1 MSDTA
6 TMYRNMDVKT
16 INIKIKYGA
25 TMEELLEYFNCS
37 EEQFEGYVKRNF
49 GEKGKRDIYANLEK
63 NKKKRE
69 KKKKGLRAGVNNA
82 KQQILIPK
90 KVLFDDQ
97 VKRKTLTDLLE
108 EDKVIDLPIVEQDR
122 KMPENLT
129 KRNEEKIF
137 TAEQQVL
144 QKENLIKEESN
155 IENMKKLLELQEIER
170 NLVDKICNKEKEL
183 VSVRAHKRDIKARL
197 NDEKQYM
204 LELKKIIAEHQ
215 TTIEEII
222 KEISEV
228 SKKHAQVKAEI
239 VSNSEGLERVRKD
252 IDKLK
257 KVDILFYKNGMFE
270 LENFNTNDIPE
281 MQLDQD
287 IFNLLCEDETAEEL
301 SIKVI
306 KQIVRLE
313 QILQWFSTNQLSY
326 EITFEAEEMQ
336 KVFEKIHKI

>member
-122 KMPENLT
+122 KVPE
-129 KRNEEKIF
+129 K
-137 TAEQQVL
+137 
-144 QKENLIKEESN
+144 SN

-170 NLVDKICNKEKEL
+170 NLVDKICEGEKEL
-183 VSVRAHKRDIKARL
+183 VSIRAQKRDIKARL

-215 TTIEEII
+215 SNIDGIM
-222 KEISEV
+222 KEISEILE
-228 SKKHAQVKAEI
+228 KHDQLKAEI
-239 VSNSEGLERVRKD
+239 DSNSEELERVRMD

-257 KVDILFYKNGMFE
+257 KVDILFYKNGLFE
-270 LENFNTNDIPE
+270 LENFKYEDIPE
-281 MQLDQD
+281 MQLDQN
-287 IFNLLCEDETAEEL
+287 IFNSLCEDETAEEL

-313 QILQWFSTNQLSY
+313 QILQWFSANQFNY
-326 EITFEAEEMQ
+326 EITFEVEQMQ
-336 KVFEKIHKI
+336 KVFEKIHKN

>member
-122 KMPENLT
+122 KMPE
-129 KRNEEKIF
+129 K
-137 TAEQQVL
+137 
-144 QKENLIKEESN
+144 SN

-170 NLVDKICNKEKEL
+170 NLVDKICEGEKEL
-183 VSVRAHKRDIKARL
+183 VSIRAQKRDIKARL

-215 TTIEEII
+215 SNIDGIM
-222 KEISEV
+222 KEISEILE
-228 SKKHAQVKAEI
+228 KHDQLKAEI
-239 VSNSEGLERVRKD
+239 DSNSEELERVRMD

-270 LENFNTNDIPE
+270 FENFNTNDIPE

-301 SIKVI
+301 SIKAI

-336 KVFEKIHKI
+336 KVLEKIHKI

>member
-1 MSDTA
+1 
-6 TMYRNMDVKT
+6 
-16 INIKIKYGA
+16 
-25 TMEELLEYFNCS
+25 
-37 EEQFEGYVKRNF
+37 
-49 GEKGKRDIYANLEK
+49 
-63 NKKKRE
+63 
-69 KKKKGLRAGVNNA
+69 
-82 KQQILIPK
+82 
-90 KVLFDDQ
+90 
-97 VKRKTLTDLLE
+97 
-108 EDKVIDLPIVEQDR
+108 
-122 KMPENLT
+122 
-129 KRNEEKIF
+129 
-137 TAEQQVL
+137 
-144 QKENLIKEESN
+144 
-155 IENMKKLLELQEIER
+155 MKKLLELQEIER

-183 VSVRAHKRDIKARL
+183 VLVQAQKRDIKFRL

-215 TTIEEII
+215 TTIEGII

-239 VSNSEGLERVRKD
+239 VSNSEELERVRKD

>member
-37 EEQFEGYVKRNF
+37 EEQFEGYAKRNF

-63 NKKKRE
+63 NKKKREKKRE

-137 TAEQQVL
+137 TAEQQVI

-183 VSVRAHKRDIKARL
+183 VLVQAQKRDIKFRL

-215 TTIEEII
+215 TTIEGII
-222 KEISEV
+222 KEIS
-228 SKKHAQVKAEI
+228 
-239 VSNSEGLERVRKD
+239 
-252 IDKLK
+252 
-257 KVDILFYKNGMFE
+257 
-270 LENFNTNDIPE
+270 
-281 MQLDQD
+281 
-287 IFNLLCEDETAEEL
+287 
-301 SIKVI
+301 
-306 KQIVRLE
+306 
-313 QILQWFSTNQLSY
+313 
-326 EITFEAEEMQ
+326 
-336 KVFEKIHKI
+336 

>member
-122 KMPENLT
+122 KMPE
-129 KRNEEKIF
+129 K
-137 TAEQQVL
+137 
-144 QKENLIKEESN
+144 SN

-170 NLVDKICNKEKEL
+170 NLVDKICEGEKEL
-183 VSVRAHKRDIKARL
+183 VSIRAQKRDIKARL

-215 TTIEEII
+215 SNIDGIM
-222 KEISEV
+222 KEISEILE
-228 SKKHAQVKAEI
+228 KHDQLKAEI
-239 VSNSEGLERVRKD
+239 DSNSEELERVRMD

-270 LENFNTNDIPE
+270 FENFNTNDIPE

-301 SIKVI
+301 SIKAI

>member
-1 MSDTA
+1 MLMSDTA
-6 TMYRNMDVKT
+6 TMYRNIDVKT

-144 QKENLIKEESN
+144 QKENLIKEES
-155 IENMKKLLELQEIER
+155 I
-170 NLVDKICNKEKEL
+170 
-183 VSVRAHKRDIKARL
+183 
-197 NDEKQYM
+197 
-204 LELKKIIAEHQ
+204 
-215 TTIEEII
+215 
-222 KEISEV
+222 
-228 SKKHAQVKAEI
+228 
-239 VSNSEGLERVRKD
+239 
-252 IDKLK
+252 
-257 KVDILFYKNGMFE
+257 
-270 LENFNTNDIPE
+270 
-281 MQLDQD
+281 
-287 IFNLLCEDETAEEL
+287 
-301 SIKVI
+301 
-306 KQIVRLE
+306 
-313 QILQWFSTNQLSY
+313 
-326 EITFEAEEMQ
+326 
-336 KVFEKIHKI
+336 

>member
-122 KMPENLT
+122 KMPE
-129 KRNEEKIF
+129 K
-137 TAEQQVL
+137 
-144 QKENLIKEESN
+144 SN

-170 NLVDKICNKEKEL
+170 NLVDKICEGEKEL
-183 VSVRAHKRDIKARL
+183 VSIRAQKRDIKARL

-215 TTIEEII
+215 SNIDGIM
-222 KEISEV
+222 KEISEILE
-228 SKKHAQVKAEI
+228 KHDQLKAEI
-239 VSNSEGLERVRKD
+239 DSNSEELEIVRMD

-257 KVDILFYKNGMFE
+257 KVDILFYKNGLFE
-270 LENFNTNDIPE
+270 LENFKYEDIPE
-281 MQLDQD
+281 MQLDQN
-287 IFNLLCEDETAEEL
+287 IFNSLCEDETAEEL

-313 QILQWFSTNQLSY
+313 QILQWFSANQLNY
-326 EITFEAEEMQ
+326 EITFEVEQMQ
-336 KVFEKIHKI
+336 KVFEKIHKN

>member
-137 TAEQQVL
+137 TAEQQII
-144 QKENLIKEESN
+144 QKENLAKEESKD
-155 IENMKKLLELQEIER
+155 ENMKLQELQDRER
-170 NLVDKICNKEKEL
+170 ILVDKICEEEKEL
-183 VSVRAHKRDIKARL
+183 VSVRAQKRDIKARL

-204 LELKKIIAEHQ
+204 IELKKIIAEHQ
-215 TTIEEII
+215 SNIDGIM
-222 KEISEV
+222 KEISEILE
-228 SKKHAQVKAEI
+228 KHDQLKAEI
-239 VSNSEGLERVRKD
+239 DSNSEELERVRMD

-257 KVDILFYKNGMFE
+257 KVDILFYKNGLFE
-270 LENFNTNDIPE
+270 LENFKYEDIPE
-281 MQLDQD
+281 MQLDQN
-287 IFNLLCEDETAEEL
+287 IFNSLCEDETAEEL
-301 SIKVI
+301 SIKAI

-313 QILQWFSTNQLSY
+313 QILQWFSTNQVSY

>member
-1 MSDTA
+1 M
-6 TMYRNMDVKT
+6 
-16 INIKIKYGA
+16 
-25 TMEELLEYFNCS
+25 
-37 EEQFEGYVKRNF
+37 
-49 GEKGKRDIYANLEK
+49 
-63 NKKKRE
+63 
-69 KKKKGLRAGVNNA
+69 
-82 KQQILIPK
+82 
-90 KVLFDDQ
+90 FDDQ

-137 TAEQQVL
+137 IAEQQII
-144 QKENLIKEESN
+144 QKENLAKEESKD
-155 IENMKKLLELQEIER
+155 ENMKLQELQDRER
-170 NLVDKICNKEKEL
+170 ILVDKICEEEKEL
-183 VSVRAHKRDIKARL
+183 VSVRAQKRDIKARL

-204 LELKKIIAEHQ
+204 IELKKIIAEHQ
-215 TTIEEII
+215 DTIEGIM

-228 SKKHAQVKAEI
+228 SEKHDQVKAEI
-239 VSNSEGLERVRKD
+239 VSNSEELERVRMD

-257 KVDILFYKNGMFE
+257 KVDILFYKNGLFE
-270 LENFNTNDIPE
+270 LENFKYEDIPE
-281 MQLDQD
+281 MQLDQN
-287 IFNLLCEDETAEEL
+287 IFNSLCEDETAEEL

>member
-6 TMYRNMDVKT
+6 TMYRNIDVKT

-170 NLVDKICNKEKEL
+170 NLVDKICEGEKEL
-183 VSVRAHKRDIKARL
+183 VSIRAQKRDIKARL
-197 NDEKQYM
+197 N
-204 LELKKIIAEHQ
+204 KIIAEHQ
-215 TTIEEII
+215 SNIDGIM
-222 KEISEV
+222 KEISEILE
-228 SKKHAQVKAEI
+228 KHDQLKAEI
-239 VSNSEGLERVRKD
+239 DSNSEELERVRMD

-257 KVDILFYKNGMFE
+257 KVDILFYKNGLFE
-270 LENFNTNDIPE
+270 LENFKYEDIPE
-281 MQLDQD
+281 MQLDQN
-287 IFNLLCEDETAEEL
+287 IFNSLCEDETAEEL

-313 QILQWFSTNQLSY
+313 QILQWFSANQLNY
-326 EITFEAEEMQ
+326 EITFEVEQMQ
-336 KVFEKIHKI
+336 KVFEKIHKN

>member
-1 MSDTA
+1 M
-6 TMYRNMDVKT
+6 
-16 INIKIKYGA
+16 
-25 TMEELLEYFNCS
+25 LEYFNCS

-108 EDKVIDLPIVEQDR
+108 EDKVIDLPIVEQDG

-129 KRNEEKIF
+129 KRNEEKIL

-144 QKENLIKEESN
+144 QKENLVKEESN
-155 IENMKKLLELQEIER
+155 DENMKKLLDLQEIER

-183 VSVRAHKRDIKARL
+183 VLVRAHKRDIKARL

-215 TTIEEII
+215 TTIEGII

-228 SKKHAQVKAEI
+228 SKKYAQVKAEI
-239 VSNSEGLERVRKD
+239 VSNSEELERVRKD

-270 LENFNTNDIPE
+270 FENFNTNDIPE

>member
-1 MSDTA
+1 MLMSDTA
-6 TMYRNMDVKT
+6 TMYRNIDVKT

-122 KMPENLT
+122 KMPE
-129 KRNEEKIF
+129 K
-137 TAEQQVL
+137 
-144 QKENLIKEESN
+144 SN

-170 NLVDKICNKEKEL
+170 NLVDKICEGEKEL
-183 VSVRAHKRDIKARL
+183 VSIRAQKRDIKARL

-215 TTIEEII
+215 SNIDGIM
-222 KEISEV
+222 KEISEILE
-228 SKKHAQVKAEI
+228 KHDQLKAEI
-239 VSNSEGLERVRKD
+239 DSNSEELERVRMD

-257 KVDILFYKNGMFE
+257 KVDILFYKNGLFE
-270 LENFNTNDIPE
+270 LENFKYEDIPE
-281 MQLDQD
+281 MQLDQN
-287 IFNLLCEDETAEEL
+287 IFNSLCEDETAEEL

-313 QILQWFSTNQLSY
+313 QILQWFSANQLNY
-326 EITFEAEEMQ
+326 EITFEVEQMQ
-336 KVFEKIHKI
+336 KVFEKIHKN

>member
-155 IENMKKLLELQEIER
+155 IENMKKLQEIER

-183 VSVRAHKRDIKARL
+183 VSIRAQKRDIKARL

-215 TTIEEII
+215 SNIDGIM
-222 KEISEV
+222 KEISEILE
-228 SKKHAQVKAEI
+228 KHDQLKAEI
-239 VSNSEGLERVRKD
+239 DSNSEELERVRMD

-257 KVDILFYKNGMFE
+257 KVDILFYKNGLFE
-270 LENFNTNDIPE
+270 LENFKYEDIPE
-281 MQLDQD
+281 MQLDQN
-287 IFNLLCEDETAEEL
+287 IFNSLCEDETAEEL

-313 QILQWFSTNQLSY
+313 QILQWFSANQLNY
-326 EITFEAEEMQ
+326 EITFEVEQMQ
-336 KVFEKIHKI
+336 KVFEKIHKN

>member
-1 MSDTA
+1 MA
-6 TMYRNMDVKT
+6 L
-16 INIKIKYGA
+16 I
-25 TMEELLEYFNCS
+25 FNGCVPFS
-37 EEQFEGYVKRNF
+37 KSCLACPV
-49 GEKGKRDIYANLEK
+49 
-63 NKKKRE
+63 KKRE

-122 KMPENLT
+122 KMS
-129 KRNEEKIF
+129 EK
-137 TAEQQVL
+137 
-144 QKENLIKEESN
+144 SN

-170 NLVDKICNKEKEL
+170 NLVDKICEGEKEL
-183 VSVRAHKRDIKARL
+183 VSIRAQKRDIKARL

-215 TTIEEII
+215 SNIDGIM
-222 KEISEV
+222 KEISEILE
-228 SKKHAQVKAEI
+228 KHDQLKAEI
-239 VSNSEGLERVRKD
+239 DSNSEELERVRMD

-257 KVDILFYKNGMFE
+257 KVDILFYKNGLFE
-270 LENFNTNDIPE
+270 LENFKYEDIPE
-281 MQLDQD
+281 MQLDQN
-287 IFNLLCEDETAEEL
+287 IFNSLCEDETAEEL

-313 QILQWFSTNQLSY
+313 QILQWFSANQLNY
-326 EITFEAEEMQ
+326 EITFEVEQMQ
-336 KVFEKIHKI
+336 KVFEKIHKN

>member
-25 TMEELLEYFNCS
+25 TMGELLEYFNCS

-122 KMPENLT
+122 KMPE
-129 KRNEEKIF
+129 K
-137 TAEQQVL
+137 
-144 QKENLIKEESN
+144 SN

-170 NLVDKICNKEKEL
+170 NLVDKICEGEKEL
-183 VSVRAHKRDIKARL
+183 VSIRAQKRDIKARL

-215 TTIEEII
+215 SNIDGIM
-222 KEISEV
+222 KEISEILE
-228 SKKHAQVKAEI
+228 KHDQLKAEI
-239 VSNSEGLERVRKD
+239 DSNSEELERVRMD

-257 KVDILFYKNGMFE
+257 KVDILFYKNGLFE
-270 LENFNTNDIPE
+270 LENFKYEDIPE
-281 MQLDQD
+281 MQLDQN
-287 IFNLLCEDETAEEL
+287 IFNSLCEDETAEEL

-313 QILQWFSTNQLSY
+313 QILQWFSANQLNY
-326 EITFEAEEMQ
+326 EITFEVEQMQ
-336 KVFEKIHKI
+336 KVFEKIHKN

>member
-6 TMYRNMDVKT
+6 TMYRNIDVKT

-122 KMPENLT
+122 KMS
-129 KRNEEKIF
+129 EK
-137 TAEQQVL
+137 
-144 QKENLIKEESN
+144 SN

-170 NLVDKICNKEKEL
+170 NLVDKICEGEKEL
-183 VSVRAHKRDIKARL
+183 VSIRAQKRDIKARL

-215 TTIEEII
+215 SNIDGIM
-222 KEISEV
+222 KEISEILE
-228 SKKHAQVKAEI
+228 KHDQLKAEI
-239 VSNSEGLERVRKD
+239 DSNSEELERVRMD

-257 KVDILFYKNGMFE
+257 KVDILFYKNGLFE
-270 LENFNTNDIPE
+270 LENFKYEDIPE
-281 MQLDQD
+281 MQLDQN
-287 IFNLLCEDETAEEL
+287 IFNSLCEDETAEEL

-313 QILQWFSTNQLSY
+313 QILQWFSANQLNY
-326 EITFEAEEMQ
+326 EITFEVEQMQ
-336 KVFEKIHKI
+336 KVFEKIHKN

>member
-122 KMPENLT
+122 KMSE
-129 KRNEEKIF
+129 KR
-137 TAEQQVL
+137 
-144 QKENLIKEESN
+144 N

-170 NLVDKICNKEKEL
+170 NLVDKICEGEKEL
-183 VSVRAHKRDIKARL
+183 VSIRAQKRDIKARL

-215 TTIEEII
+215 SNIDGIM
-222 KEISEV
+222 KEISEILE
-228 SKKHAQVKAEI
+228 KHDQLKAEI
-239 VSNSEGLERVRKD
+239 DSNSEELERVRMD

-257 KVDILFYKNGMFE
+257 KVDILFYKNGLFE
-270 LENFNTNDIPE
+270 LENFKYEDIPE
-281 MQLDQD
+281 MQLDQN
-287 IFNLLCEDETAEEL
+287 IFNSLCEDETAEEL

-313 QILQWFSTNQLSY
+313 QILQWFSANQLNY
-326 EITFEAEEMQ
+326 EITFEVEQMQ
-336 KVFEKIHKI
+336 KVFEKIHKN

>member
-1 MSDTA
+1 MLMSDTA
-6 TMYRNMDVKT
+6 TMYRNIDVKT

-122 KMPENLT
+122 KMS
-129 KRNEEKIF
+129 EK
-137 TAEQQVL
+137 
-144 QKENLIKEESN
+144 SN

-170 NLVDKICNKEKEL
+170 NLVDKICEGEKEL
-183 VSVRAHKRDIKARL
+183 VSIRAQKRDIKARL

-215 TTIEEII
+215 SNIDGIM
-222 KEISEV
+222 KEISEILE
-228 SKKHAQVKAEI
+228 KHDQLKAEI
-239 VSNSEGLERVRKD
+239 DSNSEELERVRMD

-257 KVDILFYKNGMFE
+257 KVDILFYKNGLFE
-270 LENFNTNDIPE
+270 LENFKYEDIPE
-281 MQLDQD
+281 MQLDQN
-287 IFNLLCEDETAEEL
+287 IFNSLCEDETAEEL

-313 QILQWFSTNQLSY
+313 QILQWFSANQLNY
-326 EITFEAEEMQ
+326 EITFEVEQMQ
-336 KVFEKIHKI
+336 KVFEKIHKN

>member
-122 KMPENLT
+122 KMPE
-129 KRNEEKIF
+129 K
-137 TAEQQVL
+137 
-144 QKENLIKEESN
+144 SN
-155 IENMKKLLELQEIER
+155 IENMKKLLELQEI
-170 NLVDKICNKEKEL
+170 
-183 VSVRAHKRDIKARL
+183 
-197 NDEKQYM
+197 
-204 LELKKIIAEHQ
+204 
-215 TTIEEII
+215 
-222 KEISEV
+222 
-228 SKKHAQVKAEI
+228 
-239 VSNSEGLERVRKD
+239 
-252 IDKLK
+252 
-257 KVDILFYKNGMFE
+257 
-270 LENFNTNDIPE
+270 
-281 MQLDQD
+281 
-287 IFNLLCEDETAEEL
+287 
-301 SIKVI
+301 
-306 KQIVRLE
+306 
-313 QILQWFSTNQLSY
+313 
-326 EITFEAEEMQ
+326 
-336 KVFEKIHKI
+336 

>member
-1 MSDTA
+1 ML
-6 TMYRNMDVKT
+6 R
-16 INIKIKYGA
+16 
-25 TMEELLEYFNCS
+25 
-37 EEQFEGYVKRNF
+37 QFEGYVKRNF

-108 EDKVIDLPIVEQDR
+108 EDKVIDLPIVEQDG

-129 KRNEEKIF
+129 KRNEEKIL

-144 QKENLIKEESN
+144 QKENLVKEESN
-155 IENMKKLLELQEIER
+155 DENMKKLLDLQEIER

-183 VSVRAHKRDIKARL
+183 VLVRAHKRDIKARL

-215 TTIEEII
+215 TTIEGII

-228 SKKHAQVKAEI
+228 SKKYAQVKAEI
-239 VSNSEGLERVRKD
+239 VSNSEELERVRKD

-270 LENFNTNDIPE
+270 FENFNTNDIPE

>member
-1 MSDTA
+1 MLMSDTA

-122 KMPENLT
+122 KMPE
-129 KRNEEKIF
+129 K
-137 TAEQQVL
+137 
-144 QKENLIKEESN
+144 SN

-170 NLVDKICNKEKEL
+170 NLVDKICEGEKEL
-183 VSVRAHKRDIKARL
+183 VSIRAQKRDIKARL

-215 TTIEEII
+215 TTIEGII

-228 SKKHAQVKAEI
+228 SKKYAQVKAEI
-239 VSNSEGLERVRKD
+239 VSNSEELERVRKD

-270 LENFNTNDIPE
+270 FENFNTNDIPE

-301 SIKVI
+301 SIKAI

>member
-122 KMPENLT
+122 KKPENLT

-137 TAEQQVL
+137 TAEQQII
-144 QKENLIKEESN
+144 QKENLAKEESKD
-155 IENMKKLLELQEIER
+155 ENMKLQELQDRER
-170 NLVDKICNKEKEL
+170 ILVDKICEEEKEL
-183 VSVRAHKRDIKARL
+183 VSVRAQKRDIKARL

-204 LELKKIIAEHQ
+204 IELKKIIAEHQ
-215 TTIEEII
+215 SNIDGIM
-222 KEISEV
+222 KEISEILE
-228 SKKHAQVKAEI
+228 KHDQLKAEI
-239 VSNSEGLERVRKD
+239 DSNSEELERVRMD

-257 KVDILFYKNGMFE
+257 KVDILFYKNGLFE
-270 LENFNTNDIPE
+270 LENFKYEDIPE
-281 MQLDQD
+281 MQLDQN
-287 IFNLLCEDETAEEL
+287 IFNSLCEDETAEEL
-301 SIKVI
+301 SIKAI

>member
-6 TMYRNMDVKT
+6 EMHRNIDVKT

-49 GEKGKRDIYANLEK
+49 GEKGKRDIYANLDK

-69 KKKKGLRAGVNNA
+69 KKKKGLLNNA

-108 EDKVIDLPIVEQDR
+108 EDKVIDLPIVEQDG

-129 KRNEEKIF
+129 KRNEEKIL

-144 QKENLIKEESN
+144 QKENLVKEESN
-155 IENMKKLLELQEIER
+155 DENMKKLLDLQEIER

-183 VSVRAHKRDIKARL
+183 VLVRAHKRDIKARL

-215 TTIEEII
+215 TTIEGII

-228 SKKHAQVKAEI
+228 SKKYAQVKAEI
-239 VSNSEGLERVRKD
+239 VSNSEELERVRKD

-270 LENFNTNDIPE
+270 FENFNTNDIPE

-301 SIKVI
+301 SIKAI

>member
-1 MSDTA
+1 MLMSDTA

-122 KMPENLT
+122 KMPE
-129 KRNEEKIF
+129 K
-137 TAEQQVL
+137 
-144 QKENLIKEESN
+144 SN

-170 NLVDKICNKEKEL
+170 NLVDKICEGEKEL
-183 VSVRAHKRDIKARL
+183 VSIRAQKRDIKARL

-215 TTIEEII
+215 SNIDGIM
-222 KEISEV
+222 KEISEILE
-228 SKKHAQVKAEI
+228 KHDQLKAEI
-239 VSNSEGLERVRKD
+239 DSNSEELERVRMD

-257 KVDILFYKNGMFE
+257 KVDILFYKNGLFE
-270 LENFNTNDIPE
+270 LENFKYEDIPE
-281 MQLDQD
+281 MQLDQN
-287 IFNLLCEDETAEEL
+287 IFNSLCEDETAEEL

-313 QILQWFSTNQLSY
+313 QILQWFSANQLNY
-326 EITFEAEEMQ
+326 EITFEVEQMQ
-336 KVFEKIHKI
+336 KVFEKIHKN

>member
-1 MSDTA
+1 M
-6 TMYRNMDVKT
+6 
-16 INIKIKYGA
+16 
-25 TMEELLEYFNCS
+25 
-37 EEQFEGYVKRNF
+37 
-49 GEKGKRDIYANLEK
+49 
-63 NKKKRE
+63 
-69 KKKKGLRAGVNNA
+69 
-82 KQQILIPK
+82 
-90 KVLFDDQ
+90 FDDQ

-239 VSNSEGLERVRKD
+239 VSNSEELERVRKD

>member
-155 IENMKKLLELQEIER
+155 IENMKKLQEIER

-183 VSVRAHKRDIKARL
+183 VSIRAQKRDIKARL

-215 TTIEEII
+215 SNIDGIM
-222 KEISEV
+222 KEISEILE
-228 SKKHAQVKAEI
+228 KHDQLKAEI
-239 VSNSEGLERVRKD
+239 DSNSEELERVRMD

-257 KVDILFYKNGMFE
+257 KVDILFYKNGLFE
-270 LENFNTNDIPE
+270 LENFKYEDIPE
-281 MQLDQD
+281 MQLDQN
-287 IFNLLCEDETAEEL
+287 IFNSLCEDETAEEL

-336 KVFEKIHKI
+336 KVFEKIHKV

>member
-16 INIKIKYGA
+16 INIK
-25 TMEELLEYFNCS
+25 
-37 EEQFEGYVKRNF
+37 QFEGYVKRNF

-170 NLVDKICNKEKEL
+170 NLVDKICEGEKEL
-183 VSVRAHKRDIKARL
+183 VSIRAQKRDIKARL

-215 TTIEEII
+215 SNIDGIM
-222 KEISEV
+222 KEISEILE
-228 SKKHAQVKAEI
+228 KHDQLKAEI
-239 VSNSEGLERVRKD
+239 DSNSEELERVRMD

-257 KVDILFYKNGMFE
+257 KVDILFYKNGLFE
-270 LENFNTNDIPE
+270 LENFKYEDIPE
-281 MQLDQD
+281 MQLDQN
-287 IFNLLCEDETAEEL
+287 IFNSLCEDETAEEL

-313 QILQWFSTNQLSY
+313 QILQWFSANQLNY
-326 EITFEAEEMQ
+326 EITFEVEQMQ
-336 KVFEKIHKI
+336 KVFEKIHKN

>member
-37 EEQFEGYVKRNF
+37 EEEFEGYVKRNF

-122 KMPENLT
+122 KMPE
-129 KRNEEKIF
+129 K
-137 TAEQQVL
+137 
-144 QKENLIKEESN
+144 SN

-170 NLVDKICNKEKEL
+170 NLVDKICEGEKEL
-183 VSVRAHKRDIKARL
+183 VSIRAQKRDIKARL

-215 TTIEEII
+215 SNIDGIM
-222 KEISEV
+222 KEISEILE
-228 SKKHAQVKAEI
+228 KHDQLKAEI
-239 VSNSEGLERVRKD
+239 DSNSEELERVRMD

-257 KVDILFYKNGMFE
+257 KVDILFYKNGLFE
-270 LENFNTNDIPE
+270 LENFKYEDIPE
-281 MQLDQD
+281 MQLDQN
-287 IFNLLCEDETAEEL
+287 IFNSLCEDETAEEL

-313 QILQWFSTNQLSY
+313 QILQWFSANQLNY
-326 EITFEAEEMQ
+326 EITFEVEQMQ
-336 KVFEKIHKI
+336 KVFEKIHKN

>member
-1 MSDTA
+1 MLMSDTA

-155 IENMKKLLELQEIER
+155 IENMKKLQEIER

-183 VSVRAHKRDIKARL
+183 VSIRAQKRDIKARL

-215 TTIEEII
+215 SNIDGIM
-222 KEISEV
+222 KEISEILE
-228 SKKHAQVKAEI
+228 KHDQLKAEI
-239 VSNSEGLERVRKD
+239 DSNSEELERVRMD

-257 KVDILFYKNGMFE
+257 KVDILFYKNGLFE
-270 LENFNTNDIPE
+270 LENFKYEDIPE
-281 MQLDQD
+281 MQLDQN
-287 IFNLLCEDETAEEL
+287 IFNSLCEDETAEEL

-336 KVFEKIHKI
+336 KVFEKIHKV

>member
-69 KKKKGLRAGVNNA
+69 KKQKGLRAGVNNA

-122 KMPENLT
+122 KMPE
-129 KRNEEKIF
+129 K
-137 TAEQQVL
+137 
-144 QKENLIKEESN
+144 SN

-170 NLVDKICNKEKEL
+170 NLVDKICEGEKEL
-183 VSVRAHKRDIKARL
+183 VSIRAQKRDIKARL

-215 TTIEEII
+215 SNIDGIM
-222 KEISEV
+222 KEISEILE
-228 SKKHAQVKAEI
+228 KHDQLKAEI
-239 VSNSEGLERVRKD
+239 DSNSEELERVRMD

-270 LENFNTNDIPE
+270 FENFNTNDIPE

-301 SIKVI
+301 SIKAI

>member
-6 TMYRNMDVKT
+6 TMYRNIDVKT

-122 KMPENLT
+122 KMPE
-129 KRNEEKIF
+129 K
-137 TAEQQVL
+137 
-144 QKENLIKEESN
+144 SN

-170 NLVDKICNKEKEL
+170 NLVDKICEGEKEL
-183 VSVRAHKRDIKARL
+183 VSIRAQKRDIKARL

-215 TTIEEII
+215 SNIDGIM
-222 KEISEV
+222 KEISEILE
-228 SKKHAQVKAEI
+228 KHDQLKAEI
-239 VSNSEGLERVRKD
+239 DSNSEELERVRMD

-257 KVDILFYKNGMFE
+257 KVDILFYKNGLFE
-270 LENFNTNDIPE
+270 LENFKYEDIPE
-281 MQLDQD
+281 MQLDQN
-287 IFNLLCEDETAEEL
+287 IFNSLCEDETAEEL

-313 QILQWFSTNQLSY
+313 QILQWFSANQLNY
-326 EITFEAEEMQ
+326 EITFEVEQMQ
-336 KVFEKIHKI
+336 KVFEKIHKN

>member
-137 TAEQQVL
+137 TAEQQII
-144 QKENLIKEESN
+144 QKENLAKEESKD
-155 IENMKKLLELQEIER
+155 ENMKLQELQDRER
-170 NLVDKICNKEKEL
+170 ILVDKICEEEKEL
-183 VSVRAHKRDIKARL
+183 VSVRAQKRDIKARL

-204 LELKKIIAEHQ
+204 IELKKIIAEHQ
-215 TTIEEII
+215 DTIEGIM

-228 SKKHAQVKAEI
+228 SEKHDQVKAEI
-239 VSNSEGLERVRKD
+239 VSNSEELERVRMD

-257 KVDILFYKNGMFE
+257 KVDILFYKNGLFE
-270 LENFNTNDIPE
+270 LENFKYEDIPE
-281 MQLDQD
+281 MQLDQN
-287 IFNLLCEDETAEEL
+287 IFNSLCEDETAEEL

>member
-122 KMPENLT
+122 KMPE
-129 KRNEEKIF
+129 K
-137 TAEQQVL
+137 
-144 QKENLIKEESN
+144 SN

-170 NLVDKICNKEKEL
+170 NLVDKICEGEKEL
-183 VSVRAHKRDIKARL
+183 VSIRAQKRDIKARL

-215 TTIEEII
+215 SNIDGIM
-222 KEISEV
+222 KEISEILE
-228 SKKHAQVKAEI
+228 KHDQLKAEI
-239 VSNSEGLERVRKD
+239 DSNSEELERVRMD

-257 KVDILFYKNGMFE
+257 KVDILFYKNGLFE
-270 LENFNTNDIPE
+270 LENFKYEDIPE
-281 MQLDQD
+281 MQLDQN
-287 IFNLLCEDETAEEL
+287 IFNSLCEDETAEEL

-313 QILQWFSTNQLSY
+313 QILQWFSANQLNY
-326 EITFEAEEMQ
+326 EITFEVEQMQ
-336 KVFEKIHKI
+336 KVFEKIHKN

>member
-137 TAEQQVL
+137 TAEQQII
-144 QKENLIKEESN
+144 QKENLAKEESKD
-155 IENMKKLLELQEIER
+155 ENMKLQELQDRER
-170 NLVDKICNKEKEL
+170 ILVDKICEEEKEL
-183 VSVRAHKRDIKARL
+183 VSVRAQKRDIKARL

-204 LELKKIIAEHQ
+204 IELKKIIAEHQ
-215 TTIEEII
+215 SNIDGIM
-222 KEISEV
+222 KEISEILE
-228 SKKHAQVKAEI
+228 KHDQLKAEI
-239 VSNSEGLERVRKD
+239 DSNSEELERVRMD

-257 KVDILFYKNGMFE
+257 KVDILFYKNGLFE
-270 LENFNTNDIPE
+270 LENFKYEDIPE
-281 MQLDQD
+281 MQLDQN
-287 IFNLLCEDETAEEL
+287 IFNSLCEDETAEEL
-301 SIKVI
+301 SIKAI

-336 KVFEKIHKI
+336 KVFEKIHEI